1 MNRRLLLTPI
11 SIACMTLACGQA
23 NATEGG
29 ASSYAQGAETYMAGA
44 MPPPGLYGQLFF
56 SHYEADT
63 LRGNHG
69 EKLPVDFYI
78 RANSVV
84 PRVIW
89 VTEQQILGGQLGFH
103 VIAPLVD
110 LKVSVNGQSQSKSG
124 LGDILFAPALGYH
137 FGDKLHAVFAIDTIA
152 PTGRYDRDDLANT
165 GRNYWVFQPVIAVDY
180 IDPDGL
186 NFAVKTMY
194 DFNRKNPATDY
205 RSGQE
210 LHLDYSVGWGFG
222 NGWVVGVGGYALHQ
236 TTDDRQDGETVH
248 DNKGRSFAIG
258 PSIKYQN
265 KNGWFVTAKWQDEQQ
280 VRNRADGS
288 AYWFKVSVPF

>member
-1 MNRRLLLTPI
+1 MKTQAFNASCCIAISALL
-11 SIACMTLACGQA
+11 SSVAS
-23 NATEGG
+23 ATEGG
-29 ASSYAQGAETYMAGA
+29 ASSYAHGAETYLAGA

-56 SHYEADT
+56 DHYEADT

-69 EKLPVDFYI
+69 QKLPVDFDI
-78 RANSVV
+78 RVNSIV

-89 VTEQQILGGQLGFH
+89 VTDYRILGGQLAFH

-110 LKVSVNGQSQSKSG
+110 LKVSVNGQNQSKSG

-137 FGDKLHAVFAIDTIA
+137 FGDKLHAVFAVDTIA
-152 PTGRYDRDDLANT
+152 PTGRYDRNDLANT

-186 NFAVKTMY
+186 NFSVKTMY
-194 DFNRKNPATDY
+194 DFNRTNPDTNY

-210 LHLDYSVGWGFG
+210 LHFDYSVGWGMG
-222 NGWVVGVGGYALHQ
+222 NGWVIGVGGYALHQ
-236 TTDDRQDGETVH
+236 TTDDRQNGETIH

-258 PSIKYQN
+258 PSVKYQSPD
-265 KNGWFVTAKWQDEQQ
+265 GWFFTAKWQDEQQ

-288 AYWFKVSVPF
+288 AYWFKVGMRF